1 MTTERDHIETA
12 ARLLDG
18 DDHAMNDQMH
28 GQPADM
34 SDKTDLTA
42 AIAEVVRATQAAD
55 ECGEAGQWDGRDF
68 CQDQP
73 LCDPHPIDHAIAAI
87 LNAVVSGDLVPAA
100 RRPTVAGGN
109 GSAVRGR

>member
-18 DDHAMNDQMH
+18 DDHAMNDQLH

-34 SDKTDLTA
+34 SDKIDLTA
-42 AIAEVVRATQAAD
+42 AIALIRSVT
-55 ECGEAGQWDGRDF
+55 
-68 CQDQP
+68 P
-73 LCDPHPIDHAIAAI
+73 TCDPWKAQDFVADPEDWTDTGEAIAAI

>member
-34 SDKTDLTA
+34 SDKIDLTA
-42 AIAEVVRATQAAD
+42 AIALIRSVTPTD
-55 ECGEAGQWDGRDF
+55 ETWKA
-68 CQDQP
+68 QD
-73 LCDPHPIDHAIAAI
+73 LVDDPDDWTDTDEAIAAI

>member
-34 SDKTDLTA
+34 SDKIDLTA
-42 AIAEVVRATQAAD
+42 AIALIRSVTPTD
-55 ECGEAGQWDGRDF
+55 EPWKA
-68 CQDQP
+68 QD
-73 LCDPHPIDHAIAAI
+73 LVDDPDDWTDTDEAIAAI

>member
-1 MTTERDHIETA
+1 
-12 ARLLDG
+12 
-18 DDHAMNDQMH
+18 
-28 GQPADM
+28 M

-73 LCDPHPIDHAIAAI
+73 LCDPHPIDHALAAMDTPKGG
-87 LNAVVSGDLVPAA
+87 GDE
-100 RRPTVAGGN
+100 
-109 GSAVRGR
+109 

>member
-34 SDKTDLTA
+34 SDKIDLTA
-42 AIAEVVRATQAAD
+42 AIALIRTVTPTD
-55 ECGEAGQWDGRDF
+55 EPWKA
-68 CQDQP
+68 QD
-73 LCDPHPIDHAIAAI
+73 LVDDPDDWTDTDEAIAAI

>member
-42 AIAEVVRATQAAD
+42 AIAAFRSGNA
-55 ECGEAGQWDGRDF
+55 
-68 CQDQP
+68 
-73 LCDPHPIDHAIAAI
+73 PHI
-87 LNAVVSGDLVPAA
+87 LQVFEEISCSVNTTA
-100 RRPTVAGGN
+100 AGGN
-109 GSAVRGR
+109 AALLAG